1 MKKAP
6 SAQQIAAASAA
17 ATPPPAYAA
26 RYASF
31 ANENPAAPSTR
42 PVGVVGNVASSIA
55 KANSRLT
62 AGRPSLLGGVN

>member
-31 ANENPAAPSTR
+31 ANENPTAPSTR
-42 PVGVVGNVASSIA
+42 AVGVVGNVASTIA